1 MICRVDRVARRI
13 GLIVTTFT
21 AAHLA
26 GLPSCRR
33 IVLAQ
38 VEPAR
43 LETIDLGLGLYTDAN
58 HALFHDFWDPG
69 AGVEAFVAFPFHAGR
84 LRLGLQ
90 QFHNDPVAGAV
101 GFRSRYFHLGID
113 GSVRVAGRV
122 RLRAGPEVGIYHM
135 WFDDASIPDFSRSES
150 EFALGA
156 GTGLDLFPAARWGI
170 SLLGRYQLVL
180 TERRIH
186 RVMLGAALTYR
197 AGFPAW
203 LRGFLD

>member
-1 MICRVDRVARRI
+1 
-13 GLIVTTFT
+13 
-21 AAHLA
+21 
-26 GLPSCRR
+26 
-33 IVLAQ
+33 
-38 VEPAR
+38 
-43 LETIDLGLGLYTDAN
+43 
-58 HALFHDFWDPG
+58 
-69 AGVEAFVAFPFHAGR
+69 
-84 LRLGLQ
+84 
-90 QFHNDPVAGAV
+90 
-101 GFRSRYFHLGID
+101 
-113 GSVRVAGRV
+113 
-122 RLRAGPEVGIYHM
+122 M